1 MALFITMSYFI
12 SWIRFIILEFQELRA
27 AHSLPDEPGQFQ
39 PWKEEGSFCW
49 DTYIEFSNAKSAP
62 SKLFKCPFPTE
73 DNPFKVGMRLEA
85 IDPEHPA
92 LICVVSVAETVGKNV
107 FKETFLFPL
116 REVTLTYSSVDRVQL
131 LPIMVTDKPVLS
143 PVVFI

>member
-1 MALFITMSYFI
+1 MTMNIFLARK
-12 SWIRFIILEFQELRA
+12 WTWTRFIILEFQELRA
-27 AHSLPDEPGQFQ
+27 AHALPDEPGQFQ

-92 LICVVSVAETVGKNV
+92 LICVVSVSETVGKNF

-143 PVVFI
+143 PILFV